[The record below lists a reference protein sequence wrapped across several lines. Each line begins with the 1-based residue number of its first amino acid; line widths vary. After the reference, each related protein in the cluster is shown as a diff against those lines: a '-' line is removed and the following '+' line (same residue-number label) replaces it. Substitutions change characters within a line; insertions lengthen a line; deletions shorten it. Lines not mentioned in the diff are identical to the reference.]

1 QLRRDPRSTLYVS
14 SGDFL
19 SFVVAEAE
27 AELSAVSTVPGDEP
41 GRELL
46 GMQPAFDRPE
56 DEAAFLENMVAD
68 RRLVIRLRVS
78 RLYGTAIDLPSG

>member
-1 QLRRDPRSTLYVS
+1 MSYVI
-14 SGDFL
+14 
-19 SFVVAEAE
+19 AEGE
-27 AELSAVSTVPGDEP
+27 AELSPVSMVPGDAA

-46 GMQPAFDRPE
+46 SMQPAFGRPE

-78 RLYGTAIDLPSG
+78 RLYGFALDIPSGE